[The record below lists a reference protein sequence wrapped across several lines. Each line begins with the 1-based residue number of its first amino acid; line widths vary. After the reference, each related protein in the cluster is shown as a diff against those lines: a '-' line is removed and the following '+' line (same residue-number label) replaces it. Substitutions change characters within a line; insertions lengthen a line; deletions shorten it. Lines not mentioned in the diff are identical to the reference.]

1 MKINVIFLLIC
12 CLANIKCISQ
22 NSSTDT
28 VNNSKINQRFGQIEK
43 IELTERTRGTD
54 RVFTFES
61 ASLNISLN
69 GTTTLKELSK
79 ANWDEIIKQAS
90 LIDLSKIST
99 YTAPT
104 TGRYSDSAL
113 SSTIIITSAGKTY
126 ESASFDEEIPPKEL
140 EGLYLLL
147 KGKSK
152 IIKKR

>member
-1 MKINVIFLLIC
+1 MKINIIFLLIC

-22 NSSTDT
+22 NNSTDT
-28 VNNSKINQRFGQIEK
+28 INNSKINKRFGQIEK

-69 GTTTLKELSK
+69 GTNTLKELSK
-79 ANWDEIIKQAS
+79 ANWEDIIKQAS

-104 TGRYSDSAL
+104 TGRYSDGAL
-113 SSTIIITSAGKTY
+113 SSSIIITSAGKTY
-126 ESASFDEEIPPKEL
+126 ESSSFDV
-140 EGLYLLL
+140 
-147 KGKSK
+147 
-152 IIKKR
+152 

>member
-54 RVFTFES
+54 QVFTFES

>member
-22 NSSTDT
+22 NNSTDT

-126 ESASFDEEIPPKEL
+126 ESASFDEGIPPKEL